1 MTSIEERAEQKVNDM
16 LMHHGIQ
23 GQKWGVRHGPPYP
36 LDSKTSS
43 NIKKGEEVKSKN
55 NSSNKEQI
63 SKDANSLMDEM
74 TYWWEG
80 YAELTDTKQWNNFM
94 SDETYKKV
102 EEFVNSGQVSKNPA
116 GDVFIQENIILA
128 FNETMADGIDIPRT
142 ETDKKIFNSVV
153 EKYPESEYNYSRPK
167 FEGNKLKGFETQAE
181 KLERERAEKEAHDKD
196 PGVQRIRAESKIASL
211 ADQLVKAKEKGERK
225 LIRDEIKM
233 QKRFLKTLKHSALY
247 EIVDDVLEHHGIEGQ
262 KWGIKHGPPYP
273 LDRKTSKAIKKS
285 GKVTVNVKDLSDDD
299 LRRIISRLQMEKQL
313 KELTKED
320 TKKAE
325 TYVSKSLKN
334 LRDKMTNTVFDIIS
348 DSLKTVSK
356 YALNKKLKAEVKKEK
371 DS

>member
-1 MTSIEERAEQKVNDM
+1 MMSIDERAEQKVND
-16 LMHHGIQ
+16 
-23 GQKWGVRHGPPYP
+23 Y
-36 LDSKTSS
+36 
-43 NIKKGEEVKSKN
+43 
-55 NSSNKEQI
+55 
-63 SKDANSLMDEM
+63 
-74 TYWWEG
+74 
-80 YAELTDTKQWNNFM
+80 
-94 SDETYKKV
+94 
-102 EEFVNSGQVSKNPA
+102 
-116 GDVFIQENIILA
+116 
-128 FNETMADGIDIPRT
+128 
-142 ETDKKIFNSVV
+142 
-153 EKYPESEYNYSRPK
+153 
-167 FEGNKLKGFETQAE
+167 
-181 KLERERAEKEAHDKD
+181 
-196 PGVQRIRAESKIASL
+196 
-211 ADQLVKAKEKGERK
+211 
-225 LIRDEIKM
+225 
-233 QKRFLKTLKHSALY
+233 
-247 EIVDDVLEHHGIEGQ
+247 LEHHGIQGQ

-334 LRDKMTNTVFDIIS
+334 LRDKMTNTVFDIMS